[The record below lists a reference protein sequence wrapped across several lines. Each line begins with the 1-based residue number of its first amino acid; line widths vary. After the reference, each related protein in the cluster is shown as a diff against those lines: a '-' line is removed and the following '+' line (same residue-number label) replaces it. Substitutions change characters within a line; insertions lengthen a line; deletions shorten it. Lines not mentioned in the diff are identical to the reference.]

1 MKILLVTSS
10 FPRWPGDWA
19 GVFVLNLGR
28 GLVMR
33 GHEVTVLCPHARGLP
48 VRDVM
53 DGVRIERFRY
63 AWPESFE
70 TLAYGE
76 GMLHNVRKHRL
87 RLSLMVP
94 YVLALG
100 MRMRALQRK
109 YDVINAHFLIPQGIT
124 ARIFRVRA
132 VVSLHGS
139 DVNLTL
145 SGMGWRLIRFGLS
158 RAPAITAN
166 SAATAA
172 KTSGLVSADRV
183 RVIPMG
189 VDAAVFG
196 AVAGKTRRLGEG
208 GHLKLI
214 SVGRLIPLKG
224 QRHLIG
230 ALPAI
235 RERIPGATVTLVGDG
250 PERRSLSDYARRLG
264 VEGAVQF
271 TGEVPHER
279 IAGLLACHDMF
290 VLASIV
296 MPSGETEGLGTVL
309 LEAMAAKI
317 PVIGSAVGGIPD
329 IIADGENGLLVPE
342 QSPAAIAQAVI
353 RIATNADLRERL
365 TASAELDVEERFS
378 WEAIAG
384 QFEKLF
390 SDVIGV

>member
-19 GVFVLNLGR
+19 GVFVLSLGR
-28 GLVMR
+28 RLVMR

-48 VRDVM
+48 VREEM
-53 DGVRIERFRY
+53 DGVKVERFRY

-76 GMLHNVRKHRL
+76 GMLHNVRRNRL
-87 RLSLMVP
+87 RLFLTVP

-100 MRMRALQRK
+100 MRMKALRAK
-109 YDVINAHFLIPQGIT
+109 HDIINAHFLIPQGIT
-124 ARIFRVRA
+124 ARVFRVRA

-145 SGMGWRLIRFGLS
+145 SGIGRRLIRFGLS
-158 RAPAITAN
+158 HAPAVTAN

-172 KTSGLVSADRV
+172 KTSGLVGADRV
-183 RVIPMG
+183 TVIPMG

-196 AVAGKTRRLGEG
+196 PVAGKTGGLGEG

-224 QRHLIG
+224 QRYLIG

-235 RERIPGATVTLVGDG
+235 RKRIPAATVTLVGDG

-264 VEGAVQF
+264 VEGAVRF
-271 TGEVPHER
+271 TGEVSHER
-279 IAGLLACHDMF
+279 IAGLLACHDIF

-309 LEAMAAKI
+309 LEAMAANI

-329 IIADGENGLLVPE
+329 IITDGENGLLVPPE
-342 QSPAAIAQAVI
+342 SSAAIERAVLK
-353 RIATNADLRERL
+353 IATDESLRERL
-365 TASAELDVEERFS
+365 TASARHNVEERFS